1 MKCLSNTNRGH
12 RCTRNGSYNGY
23 CFQHVKNYVSTEENR
38 ETIFQDIIDRY
49 EWNYTPDD
57 ITVSHFQLSLDYYKK
72 QFLEFF
78 LNYKYMLD
86 SDDILSTIQ
95 ESSNIETIFSGL
107 RDNLTI
113 WYRGRK
119 NTSPLN
125 TLENINYLCCMRDI
139 CKIAI
144 YFCIQKRRNFS
155 LTDTL
160 KLYKSAVNG
169 LNKRKESWKEEC
181 IKKLCIKEVKKCD
194 VMCDDVFKHVFLSYY

>member
-38 ETIFQDIIDRY
+38 ETIFQDIVNSFKFFYIP
-49 EWNYTPDD
+49 TD
-57 ITVSHFQLSLDYYKK
+57 IIVSQFQLSLEYYKK

-86 SDDILSTIQ
+86 SNDILSIIH
-95 ESSNIETIFSGL
+95 ESSNIETILYGL

-113 WYRGRK
+113 WYRKRK

-125 TLENINYLCCMRDI
+125 TLENINYLCCMRDL

-144 YFCIQKRRNFS
+144 YFCIQERRNFS

-160 KLYKSAVNG
+160 NLYKSEVNC
-169 LNKRKESWKEEC
+169 LNKIKESWKEEG
-181 IKKLCIKEVKKCD
+181 IKKLCLKEVKKCD

>member
-38 ETIFQDIIDRY
+38 ETIFQVIIDRY

-57 ITVSHFQLSLDYYKK
+57 ITVSRFQLSLDYYKK

-86 SDDILSTIQ
+86 NNDILSTIH
-95 ESSNIETIFSGL
+95 ESSNFETIFSGL

-113 WYRGRK
+113 WYRERK
-119 NTSPLN
+119 NIRPLN
-125 TLENINYLCCMRDI
+125 TLENINYLCCMREI
-139 CKIAI
+139 CKVAI
-144 YFCIQKRRNFS
+144 YFCIQKRNNTS
-155 LTDTL
+155 LADIL
-160 KLYKSAVNG
+160 RHYKSLVSC
-169 LNKRKESWKEEC
+169 LSKRKENWKEEC
-181 IKKLCIKEVKKCD
+181 IKKLCIKEVKKCN